1 MHFCRPALKLTLTF
15 WMKEFSQERY
25 SELVP
30 WSKAHMVSTWM
41 TFQLIIAKKLREWGL
56 GRGRRKNQRLER
68 P

>member
-30 WSKAHMVSTWM
+30 WSKAHDQYMDDILANYS
-41 TFQLIIAKKLREWGL
+41 
-56 GRGRRKNQRLER
+56 
-68 P
+68 